1 MTIRTKYALMTAALI
16 GSVVAAITESL
27 TLSVM
32 DAASGAETANMPG
45 LMELGL
51 VLETP

>member
-1 MTIRTKYALMTAALI
+1 
-16 GSVVAAITESL
+16 
-27 TLSVM
+27 M
-32 DAASGAETANMPG
+32 DAASGTQTGNLGG